1 MGFLQSKWCQSSKT
15 EKKLQGLLRLC
26 LEVAIT
32 LPYNVLLLKASDKV
46 SQDLQ
51 GRGVDC
57 TLFFFF
63 FSFFLFLGCPRGYL
77 WFPGHGT

>member
-1 MGFLQSKWCQSSKT
+1 MGFLQSKCCQSSKT

-57 TLFFFF
+57 TLFFFSL
-63 FSFFLFLGCPRGYL
+63 SFCLFWGCSRGIWRFLG
-77 WFPGHGT
+77 